1 MYAKRTVVPQ
11 YTYVQICC
19 YIYLALQTPEYRLP
33 VHKMYVLV
41 AMHLSLRLQE
51 AGQALRWAA
60 LSGHVPVM
68 EWPRSQNVGFKNLSG
83 YPPTS
88 LTIPSNN

>member
-1 MYAKRTVVPQ
+1 MQ
-11 YTYVQICC
+11 L
-19 YIYLALQTPEYRLP
+19 YLLSSADSRIP
-33 VHKMYVLV
+33 VHKIKMYVLV